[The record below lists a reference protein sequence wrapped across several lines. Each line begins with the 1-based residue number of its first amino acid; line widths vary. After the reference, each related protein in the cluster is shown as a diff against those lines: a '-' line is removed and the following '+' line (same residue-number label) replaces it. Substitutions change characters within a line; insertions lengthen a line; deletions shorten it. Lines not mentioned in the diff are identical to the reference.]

1 MIDLSKKIIELI
13 SNARTRVAGYA
24 NFAMVVTY
32 FEIGKNIVEEIQK
45 GEERANY
52 GEQILQQV
60 AVDLRAK
67 LGKGFSVQN
76 LERMRKFY
84 LVYSKSSIELRK
96 SDVFLK
102 SSNELR
108 ISDNENI
115 TIKIF
120 ASKYQTILPSKT
132 EWQKTLNHYD

>member
-84 LVYSKSSIELRK
+84 LVYSKSS
-96 SDVFLK
+96 
-102 SSNELR
+102 NELR

-132 EWQKTLNHYD
+132 E